1 MSIRPLGGET
11 TSAHMHRPMVATIM
25 SGPRG
30 QEERRGTKRKT
41 DRRSNKKTTRAPVG
55 VHTHRTVHTIH
66 TTSALTR
73 SPHLEGSASSR
84 RPRGATRGQG
94 YRYSTEVPCRYYFL
108 DRGRG
113 RAGVG
118 SGARAGNSSPEASA
132 QISALGQAVPFF
144 GRRPA
149 RARARREFCES
160 GTGSGSVLSCTLTV
174 ESDTQ
179 VTTSKVP
186 WKVPTSRE
194 LAVNTRTQTRV
205 DRGVNLHV

>member
-55 VHTHRTVHTIH
+55 VHTHMTVHTIH

-108 DRGRG
+108 EISTEGG
-113 RAGVG
+113 GEQEWGA
-118 SGARAGNSSPEASA
+118 ARARGIPVPKPLRKSLPSVKQSPSSEGDP
-132 QISALGQAVPFF
+132 
-144 GRRPA
+144 
-149 RARARREFCES
+149 RARARDVNFAKAVPVA
-160 GTGSGSVLSCTLTV
+160 GQFSVVHLQLNRTHKSQLRRYHGRYRPAENWLLTLGRRRAWTLV
-174 ESDTQ
+174 
-179 VTTSKVP
+179 
-186 WKVPTSRE
+186 
-194 LAVNTRTQTRV
+194 
-205 DRGVNLHV
+205 